1 MTKFMK
7 HSGQSGSVRKIGKKM
22 ALLLGVTLAAL
33 LSFSCKQ
40 DASNDGDDNS
50 PKTFDIVYE
59 LNGGTNHADNPKK
72 YSTDKL
78 PVELKAPSKTDFTFE
93 GWYKE
98 KGFENKV
105 KKIEKGTTGNLTF
118 YAKWSAIPSVSY
130 KVIHLWQPIAG
141 DTHVAHETDTLNGK
155 VGAKTAAAAKTYP
168 GFHVSTVQH
177 KDGKILQKEIEA
189 GDKTVVK
196 VYYDRDMFTAKFNT
210 DGGNEIAERS
220 CRYETE
226 ILPPAKPTK
235 AGFTFIGW
243 EPSLPAKLMADTEYK
258 AKWTE
263 EPLQEYKVEHWRQK
277 IDTATGKACNEST
290 KNSTCYEL
298 QDTDTQNGKKGEQTQ
313 AAAKN
318 YDGFVKPQD
327 ADIHQEMIKEVKKD
341 DHGII
346 TEQTVVKIYYVR
358 KDITLTFDA
367 KGGTISGQPNK
378 TLSGKYGEKIKSNEV
393 PDPLRNNADK
403 FSEWK
408 PAKPSVYPAENRTYE
423 AQWTTLK
430 AIEITSGPT
439 KKDYIV
445 GENFDNTGL
454 VVKAKYSDSSNPVL
468 TYNTEYKTDFD
479 SIKNNVVNDQ
489 TVTVWHA
496 KDTSK
501 TATFKV
507 NIKPLP
513 VITYEAGDIIDKNGN
528 KTKFDKFNAGANWKD
543 YYVIISRSGTKYIG
557 VRYFDNTNVDDVELG
572 TTISSTY
579 NPNKPGATD
588 PQPKSPNRY
597 LTKDDITAIFANIT
611 TVKASLEK
619 IKSTGVSSAAKN
631 FKKENCIYKGKNDFG
646 DDAFYNGNNEAITSH
661 NDRDIL
667 PIVAREFN

>member
-59 LNGGTNHADNPKK
+59 LDGGTNHADNPKK

-105 KKIEKGTTGNLTF
+105 KKIEKGTTGKLTF

-226 ILPPAKPTK
+226 ILPPATPIKD
-235 AGFTFIGW
+235 GFTFIGW
-243 EPSLPAKLMADTEYK
+243 VPTLPAKLMADTEYK
-258 AKWTE
+258 ATWTA

-313 AAAKN
+313 AAAKD
-318 YDGFVKPQD
+318 YPGFVKPQ
-327 ADIHQEMIKEVKKD
+327 ASDIIQETIKEVKKD
-341 DHGII
+341 EHGIV

-358 KDITLTFDA
+358 NAVTLTFDA
-367 KGGTISGQPNK
+367 KGGKIDGQPNK
-378 TLSGKYGEKIKSNEV
+378 TLSGKYGEKIESNAV
-393 PDPLRNNADK
+393 PNPLRNADE
-403 FSEWK
+403 FGDWK
-408 PAKPSVYPAENRTYE
+408 PTKPTAFPEKDTTYN
-423 AQWTTLK
+423 AQWKTLISIK
-430 AIEITSGPT
+430 IEQEPT

-445 GENFDNTGL
+445 GEDFNNAGL
-454 VVKAKYSDSSNPVL
+454 VVKAKYSDGSNPTL
-468 TYNTEYKTDFD
+468 RYNVDYETNFD
-479 SIKNNVVNDQ
+479 SIKNAVGENK
-489 TVTVWHA
+489 TVTVNHK

-501 TATFKV
+501 TATFTV

-513 VITYEAGDIIDKNGN
+513 VITYEVGDIIDKSGN
-528 KTKFDKFNAGANWKD
+528 KTKFAEFTLPSGASWKD

-557 VRYFDNTNVDDVELG
+557 AQYATSFNYILVSYSAPSTYSNIDNVPENRVLNKEDVHAILGKKAAFIAAIKKTGCEPPAKFKDDFGAENILYNELG
-572 TTISSTY
+572 GWY
-579 NPNKPGATD
+579 DG
-588 PQPKSPNRY
+588 
-597 LTKDDITAIFANIT
+597 KDARQYGGGEF
-611 TVKASLEK
+611 
-619 IKSTGVSSAAKN
+619 
-631 FKKENCIYKGKNDFG
+631 
-646 DDAFYNGNNEAITSH
+646 
-661 NDRDIL
+661 L
-667 PIVAREFN
+667 PIMAREFN

>member
-40 DASNDGDDNS
+40 DASNDGDDNA

-59 LNGGTNHADNPKK
+59 LDGGTNAENPKK

-98 KGFENKV
+98 KEFKNKV
-105 KKIEKGTTGNLTF
+105 EKIEKGTTGKLTF
-118 YAKWSAIPSVSY
+118 YAKWSAIPSASY
-130 KVIHLWQPIAG
+130 KVIHLWQPITG
-141 DTHVAHETDTLNGK
+141 DTHVVHDTETLNGK
-155 VGAKTAAAAKTYP
+155 VGAKTAAAAKTYT

-177 KDGKILQKEIEA
+177 TGGKILQQKIEA
-189 GDKTVVK
+189 NDKTVVK
-196 VYYDRDMFTAKFNT
+196 IHYDRDMFTAKFNT

-313 AAAKN
+313 AVAKN

-341 DHGII
+341 GHGTI

-358 KDITLTFDA
+358 NAVTLTFDA
-367 KGGTISGQPNK
+367 KGGKIGTEDQK
-378 TLSGKYGEKIKSNEV
+378 TLSGKYGEKIESNAV
-393 PDPLRNNADK
+393 PKPLRNADE
-403 FSEWK
+403 FSEWN
-408 PAKPSVYPAENRTYE
+408 PAYPTAFPAENTTYE
-423 AQWTTLK
+423 AQWKTLN
-430 AIEITSGPT
+430 AIEIKMLTPPIEYFKGAAFNPAN
-439 KKDYIV
+439 I
-445 GENFDNTGL
+445 E
-454 VVKAKYSDSSNPVL
+454 VKAKYSDGSNPVL
-468 TYNTEYKTDFD
+468 TYDTEYKTNFD
-479 SIKNNVVNDQ
+479 TIKNNVGDNQ

-496 KDTSK
+496 KDAAKTK
-501 TATFKV
+501 TATFTV
-507 NIKPLP
+507 NIKTP
-513 VITYEAGDIIDKNGN
+513 VPTYSAGDVIDTINN
-528 KTKFDKFNAGANWKD
+528 TKIKAAEFTAPAVAAQWEK
-543 YYVIISRSGTKYIG
+543 YYVIIRQEGTKYIA
-557 VRYFDNTNVDDVELG
+557 VRYLDNTYETPKLG
-572 TTISSTY
+572 TTAQGTYRDANLQFPDKYLTQENIKAIVDNADKIKASMDKIKTISGLSAYTNENCISSTNNGY
-579 NPNKPGATD
+579 TFTDGNGNPA
-588 PQPKSPNRY
+588 
-597 LTKDDITAIFANIT
+597 
-611 TVKASLEK
+611 
-619 IKSTGVSSAAKN
+619 
-631 FKKENCIYKGKNDFG
+631 
-646 DDAFYNGNNEAITSH
+646 YNGSFIPFA
-661 NDRDIL
+661 
-667 PIVAREFN
+667 AREFN